1 MAKKN
6 GNGEGGITHH
16 KGSGLYMARYT
27 VQTPTGPKR
36 KTLYGKTRREVDQK
50 LTKAKANRDD
60 GLVFDADNLT
70 VGRYLQRWLTD
81 SVRDTVKATTYES
94 YERLIRLHL
103 VPTLGRLKLKNL
115 TTTHVR
121 GLYREKLDHGLSPT
135 SVQRVHALLHKA
147 LKQAVHDGLVPR
159 NITETVKAPRQSR
172 KEISTLTR
180 EQARHFLNT
189 AKGDR
194 LAALYLLAIH
204 TGLRQGEL
212 LGLKWNDVDL
222 DRGTL
227 QVRRILSAAKE
238 GPTFTT
244 PKNNKGRSVRLTTQ
258 AVQALRDHRTR
269 QAEEKLK
276 HDGRWQDHSLVFT
289 TLVGTPLNRHNVFSR
304 SFKPLLRDAGLPNI
318 PFHGLRHSF
327 ATLML
332 AGGEHPKVV
341 QEMMGHSG
349 IRVTMDFYSHV
360 LPDMQREA
368 VDRLGVMLS

>member
-189 AKGDR
+189 SKGDR

-244 PKNNKGRSVRLTTQ
+244 PKNNKGRSVGLTTQ
-258 AVQALRDHRTR
+258 AVQALHDHRMR

-276 HDGRWQDHSLVFT
+276 HDGRWQDHNLVFT

>member
-6 GNGEGGITHH
+6 GNGEGGITRH

-36 KTLYGKTRREVDQK
+36 KTLYGKTRREVDEK
-50 LTKAKANRDD
+50 LTRAKANRDD

-70 VGRYLQRWLTD
+70 VGRYLERWLTD

-180 EQARHFLNT
+180 EQARHFLNA

-227 QVRRILSAAKE
+227 QVRRILYAAKE

-244 PKNNKGRSVRLTTQ
+244 PKSNKGRSVRLTTQ
-258 AVQALRDHRTR
+258 AVQALRDNRTR

-276 HDGRWQDHSLVFT
+276 HDGVWQVHSLVFT

-304 SFKPLLRDAGLPNI
+304 SFKPLLRDAGLPDI

>member
-6 GNGEGGITHH
+6 GNGEGGISRH

-27 VQTPTGPKR
+27 VHTPAGPKR
-36 KTLYGKTRREVDQK
+36 KALYGKTRREVDEK
-50 LTKAKANRDD
+50 LTRAKANRDD

-70 VGRYLQRWLTD
+70 VGRYLQSWLTD

-103 VPTLGRLKLKNL
+103 VPTIGRLKLKNL

-222 DRGTL
+222 DDGSL
-227 QVRRILSAAKE
+227 QVRRTLAMTKSGA
-238 GPTFTT
+238 
-244 PKNNKGRSVRLTTQ
+244 
-258 AVQALRDHRTR
+258 
-269 QAEEKLK
+269 
-276 HDGRWQDHSLVFT
+276 VFT
-289 TLVGTPLNRHNVFSR
+289 SPKTAASR
-304 SFKPLLRDAGLPNI
+304 R
-318 PFHGLRHSF
+318 
-327 ATLML
+327 
-332 AGGEHPKVV
+332 
-341 QEMMGHSG
+341 
-349 IRVTMDFYSHV
+349 RVKLTGKAIEALKSH
-360 LPDMQREA
+360 LER
-368 VDRLGVMLS
+368 

>member
-6 GNGEGGITHH
+6 GNGEGGISRH

-27 VQTPTGPKR
+27 VHTPTGPKR
-36 KTLYGKTRREVDQK
+36 KTLYGKTRREVDEK

-70 VGRYLQRWLTD
+70 VGRYLERWLTD

-121 GLYREKLDHGLSPT
+121 GLYREKLDNGLSPT

-244 PKNNKGRSVRLTTQ
+244 PKSNKGRSVRLTTQ

-276 HDGRWQDHSLVFT
+276 HDGSWQDQSLVFT

-304 SFKPLLRDAGLPNI
+304 SFKPLLRDAGLPAI

>member
-1 MAKKN
+1 MAKKR
-6 GNGEGGITHH
+6 GNGEGGITRH
-16 KGSGLYMARYT
+16 KKSGLYMARYT

-36 KTLYGKTRREVDQK
+36 KTIYGKTRRVVDEK
-50 LTKAKANRDD
+50 LTAAKADRDR
-60 GLVFDADNLT
+60 GLLFDADSLT
-70 VGRYLQRWLTD
+70 VGRYLERWLAD
-81 SVRDTVKATTYES
+81 SVRDTVKATTYET
-94 YERLIRLHL
+94 YERLMRRHL
-103 VPTLGRLKLKNL
+103 VPTLGRVKLKNL
-115 TTTHVR
+115 TPVHVR
-121 GLYREKLDHGLSPT
+121 GLYREKLDSGLSPT

-147 LKQAVHDGLVPR
+147 LNQAVHDGLVPC
-159 NITETVKAPRQSR
+159 NVTQAVKAPRGSR
-172 KEISTLTR
+172 KEIPALTQ
-180 EQARHFLNT
+180 EQARVFLNT

-194 LAALYLLAIH
+194 LEVLYLLAIH

-212 LGLKWNDVDL
+212 LGLKWGNIDL
-222 DRGTL
+222 DRGIL

-244 PKNNKGRSVRLTTQ
+244 PKSNKGRSVRLTAQ
-258 AVQALRDHRTR
+258 ARQALRDHRKR
-269 QAEEKLK
+269 QVEERLK
-276 HDGRWQDHSLVFT
+276 HDGFWQDYGLVFN

-304 SFKPLLRDAGLPNI
+304 SFKPLLRRAGLPDI

-332 AGGEHPKVV
+332 AGGEHPKMV

-368 VDRLGVMLS
+368 VDRLGGMLS

>member
-1 MAKKN
+1 MTMGKR
-6 GNGEGGITHH
+6 GNGEGSISRREDGA
-16 KGSGLYMARYT
+16 YMARYT
-27 VQTPTGPKR
+27 IPTVTGPKR
-36 KTLYGKTRREVDQK
+36 MTLYGKTRREVDEK
-50 LTKAKANRDD
+50 LTKAKADRD
-60 GLVFDADNLT
+60 GWLVFDADNMKL
-70 VGRYLQRWLTD
+70 GEYLERWLSD
-81 SVRDTVKATTYES
+81 SVRDTVKATTYET
-94 YERLIRLHL
+94 YERLMRLHL
-103 VPTLGRLKLKNL
+103 VPTLGRVKLKNL
-115 TTTHVR
+115 TPTHVR
-121 GLYREKLDHGLSPT
+121 GLYRAKLDHGLSPT

-147 LKQAVHDGLVPR
+147 LKQAAHDGLVPR

-180 EQARHFLNT
+180 EQARHFLNA

-212 LGLKWNDVDL
+212 LGLKWHDVDL

-244 PKNNKGRSVRLTTQ
+244 PKSNKGRSVRLTTQ

-276 HDGRWQDHSLVFT
+276 HDGVWQDHSLVFP

-304 SFKPLLRDAGLPNI
+304 SFKPL
-318 PFHGLRHSF
+318 
-327 ATLML
+327 
-332 AGGEHPKVV
+332 
-341 QEMMGHSG
+341 
-349 IRVTMDFYSHV
+349 
-360 LPDMQREA
+360 
-368 VDRLGVMLS
+368 

>member
-6 GNGEGGITHH
+6 GNGEGGISRH

-27 VQTPTGPKR
+27 VHTPTGPKR
-36 KTLYGKTRREVDQK
+36 KTLYGKTRREVDEK

-70 VGRYLQRWLTD
+70 VGRYLERWLTD

-244 PKNNKGRSVRLTTQ
+244 PKSNKGRSVRLTTQ

-276 HDGRWQDHSLVFT
+276 HDRVWQDHSLVFT

-304 SFKPLLRDAGLPNI
+304 SFKPLLRDAGLPDI

-327 ATLML
+327 ATFML

>member
-6 GNGEGGITHH
+6 GNGEGGITRH

-36 KTLYGKTRREVDQK
+36 KTLYGKTRREVDEK

-70 VGRYLQRWLTD
+70 VGRYLERWLTD
-81 SVRDTVKATTYES
+81 SVRDTVIATTYES

-121 GLYREKLDHGLSPT
+121 GLYREKLDSGLSPT

-159 NITETVKAPRQSR
+159 NVTEAVKAPRQSR
-172 KEISTLTR
+172 NEIPTLTR
-180 EQARHFLNT
+180 EQVRIFLSS

-194 LAALYLLAIH
+194 LEALYLLAIH

-212 LGLKWNDVDL
+212 LGLKWSDIDL
-222 DRGTL
+222 LISAQTPKP
-227 QVRRILSAAKE
+227 RILAA
-238 GPTFTT
+238 
-244 PKNNKGRSVRLTTQ
+244 LC
-258 AVQALRDHRTR
+258 
-269 QAEEKLK
+269 
-276 HDGRWQDHSLVFT
+276 
-289 TLVGTPLNRHNVFSR
+289 NR
-304 SFKPLLRDAGLPNI
+304 
-318 PFHGLRHSF
+318 
-327 ATLML
+327 
-332 AGGEHPKVV
+332 E
-341 QEMMGHSG
+341 
-349 IRVTMDFYSHV
+349 
-360 LPDMQREA
+360 
-368 VDRLGVMLS
+368 